1 MLTFAATD
9 QAVVSDRAQIE
20 SCLRSILPASA
31 SPVAQAM
38 CYSVLGGGQRLRPM
52 LALRVARALDV
63 DVACAER
70 PGAAVELLHCASL
83 IVDDLP
89 CMDNDAM
96 RRNRASL
103 HVEFGESTAVLAAFA
118 LVALAAKV
126 VADHSRFQLKLL
138 STMDC
143 NSLIGGQALDL
154 ELAGESRDQQRS
166 YVTSLKTVPLFRL
179 AVEAGCLSPS
189 IPKIERQAVQAFG
202 REYGVAYQMVDDY
215 LDAETSCLDQVME
228 QFHRARSC
236 LHPLGDRSMQ
246 LCEMLDYL
254 SFKIQAGS
262 QKT

>member
-1 MLTFAATD
+1 MLTFAAPD
-9 QAVVSDRAQIE
+9 QAVLSDRVQIE
-20 SCLRSILPASA
+20 SCLRSMLPAGTS
-31 SPVAQAM
+31 SVAQAM
-38 CYSVLGGGQRLRPM
+38 RYSVLGGGQRLRPM
-52 LALRVARALDV
+52 LALRVARALDL
-63 DVACAER
+63 DELCTER
-70 PGAAVELLHCASL
+70 AGAAVELLHCASL

-143 NSLIGGQALDL
+143 NGLIGGQALDL
-154 ELAGESRDQQRS
+154 QLAGESRDRHRS
-166 YVTSLKTVPLFRL
+166 HVTSLKTVPLFRL
-179 AVEAGCLSPS
+179 SVEAGCLSPS
-189 IPKIERQAVQAFG
+189 IPKIERQAVQDFG

-215 LDAETSCLDQVME
+215 LDAEISCLEQVME
-228 QFHRARSC
+228 QFDRARAC
-236 LHPLGDRSMQ
+236 LHPLGERSMH

-254 SFKIQAGS
+254 SSKIQAGCRTS
-262 QKT
+262 